1 MNGSRG
7 DGFCLRGV
15 AEEGVMAI
23 LEGAADGVLGAR
35 RLAWLGLQVSD
46 KF

>member
-1 MNGSRG
+1 
-7 DGFCLRGV
+7 
-15 AEEGVMAI
+15 MAI

-35 RLAWLGLQVSD
+35 RLAWLGLGLQVSD